1 MSIRESGAA
10 LTMMSARYTWKF
22 VVAVVVCILQ
32 LPLSNSFAA
41 PSDPVGQS
49 GILQIHGR
57 FFVDSKIKVVA
68 DGVAPQ
74 RLVDAVLPRVNHY
87 LEELGFSLSASSV
100 EAAALPTPD
109 LGATLREMA
118 QLSTG
123 GSDTF
128 NIAIAGEAGNGKFG
142 LAVPAVACQNGI
154 NASLVAVYRGI
165 SPQALET
172 LAITIAHEITH
183 VLGAHAHSTDRQY
196 GLANIM
202 FPYSI
207 TQTFG
212 YSGETKQ
219 AVKDYLSTVQSCLD
233 GFSVSAAQ
241 LGQPVTLSDSS
252 AFKQYDRGRKSFKFR
267 VLASELDGASYPRI
281 SCTSNKV
288 GKVSIKTKKR
298 HIRSSKG
305 LKKKAVELRIVG
317 RHRKSDRKFG
327 VVSCDITSGSG
338 VVTHK
343 TVVF

>member
-1 MSIRESGAA
+1 
-10 LTMMSARYTWKF
+10 MSARYTWKF
-22 VVAVVVCILQ
+22 VVAVVVCTLV
-32 LPLSNSFAA
+32 LPLSNSIAA
-41 PSDPVGQS
+41 PSDPIGQS
-49 GILQIHGR
+49 GVLQIQGR
-57 FFVDSKIKVVA
+57 FFVDSKIKVVT

-74 RLVDAVLPRVNHY
+74 RLVGALLPRVNRY
-87 LEELGFSLSASSV
+87 LEELGFSLSLASV
-100 EAAALPTPD
+100 ETVTLPTPD

-118 QLSTG
+118 QIPTG
-123 GSDTF
+123 GADSF

-142 LAVPAVACQNGI
+142 LAIPAVACQNGI

-165 SPQALET
+165 SEQALDT

-183 VLGAHAHSTDRQY
+183 VLGAHAHSTDRQN

-202 FPYSI
+202 FPYSV

-212 YSGETKQ
+212 YSAETKQ
-219 AVKDYLSTVQSCLD
+219 AVKDYLNTMQSCLD

-241 LGQPVTLSDSS
+241 LGQPVTLSDPSP
-252 AFKQYDRGRKSFKFR
+252 FEQFDRGRKQFKFR
-267 VLASELDGASYPRI
+267 VLASDPDSSTYPQI

-298 HIRSSKG
+298 QIRTSQG
-305 LKKKAVELRIVG
+305 LKKKTVELRIVG
-317 RHRKSDRKFG
+317 RHRKSNKRFG
-327 VVSCDITSGSG
+327 VVSCDIKSSSG